1 MTDTPDHSSANDS
14 ETKPSPALYSVGYG
28 KPPVE
33 HRFKPG
39 NKANPRGRGKGA
51 RNRKVVIRE
60 VLCEPVTVREGAETR
75 QMPLLEAV
83 IKKMASKALTGDNK
97 AAATLIGIAH
107 KEGLLT
113 SDQGQMVED
122 LSDSDQAII
131 ADFKRRMEG
140 ATLDIASEIP
150 VEGGGS

>member
-1 MTDTPDHSSANDS
+1 MTQMQDEAESPDGS
-14 ETKPSPALYSVGYG
+14 EIKPSPARYSVGYR

-39 NKANPRGRGKGA
+39 NNANPRGRRKGA
-51 RNRKVVIRE
+51 RNQKVVIRE

-97 AAATLIGIAH
+97 AAATLIAIAH

-113 SDQGQMVED
+113 SDQEQMVDD
-122 LSDSDQAII
+122 LSESDQAII
-131 ADFKRRMEG
+131 ADFRRRME
-140 ATLDIASEIP
+140 DIASEIP
-150 VEGGGS
+150 IE